1 MTHFVHLCVIQ
12 AEMGLN
18 GRNIF
23 GQKRL
28 DFMFRL
34 ACSILGRSDEAQD
47 MMQDVAERILRR
59 EGSLDE
65 VGNIDAFITRSVRN
79 ACIDRLRRRKE
90 TTPKIPEV
98 PDEKSPDRWSDRQL
112 VHRAMAR
119 LPERQRLAIHLKDIE
134 GYSGKEIADI
144 LETDEAN
151 VRTILSRGRRALRA
165 IIEKE
170 IGYGI

>member
-1 MTHFVHLCVIQ
+1 M
-12 AEMGLN
+12 ELN

-59 EGSLDE
+59 QESLED
-65 VGNIDAFITRSVRN
+65 VRNIDSFLAKAVRN
-79 ACIDRLRRRKE
+79 ACIDRIRRRKE
-90 TTPKIPEV
+90 TTPKIPDI
-98 PDEKSPDRWSDRQL
+98 PDEKNPDRWNDRQI
-112 VHRAMAR
+112 VHKALSK
-119 LPERQRLAIHLKDIE
+119 LPERQRLAVHLKDIE
-134 GYSGKEIADI
+134 GYSNKELADI
-144 LETDEAN
+144 LETDETN
-151 VRTILSRGRRALRA
+151 VRTILSRGRKALRE

>member
-1 MTHFVHLCVIQ
+1 M
-12 AEMGLN
+12 ELN

-59 EGSLDE
+59 QESLED
-65 VGNIDAFITRSVRN
+65 VRNIDSFLARAVRN
-79 ACIDRLRRRKE
+79 ACIDRIRRRKE
-90 TTPKIPEV
+90 TTPKIPDI
-98 PDEKSPDRWSDRQL
+98 PDEKNPDRWNDRQI
-112 VHRAMAR
+112 VHKALSK
-119 LPERQRLAIHLKDIE
+119 LPERQRLAVHLKDIE
-134 GYSGKEIADI
+134 GYSNKELADI
-144 LETDEAN
+144 LETDETN
-151 VRTILSRGRRALRA
+151 VRTILSRGRKALRE

>member
-1 MTHFVHLCVIQ
+1 M
-12 AEMGLN
+12 ELN

-59 EGSLDE
+59 QESLED
-65 VGNIDAFITRSVRN
+65 VRNIDSFLAKAVRN
-79 ACIDRLRRRKE
+79 ACIDRIRRRKE
-90 TTPKIPEV
+90 TTPKIPDI
-98 PDEKSPDRWSDRQL
+98 PDEKNPDRWNDRQI
-112 VHRAMAR
+112 VHKALAE
-119 LPERQRLAIHLKDIE
+119 LPERQRLAVHLKDIE
-134 GYSGKEIADI
+134 GYSNKELADI
-144 LETDEAN
+144 LETDETN
-151 VRTILSRGRRALRA
+151 VRTILSRGRKALRE

>member
-1 MTHFVHLCVIQ
+1 M
-12 AEMGLN
+12 ELN

-28 DFMFRL
+28 NFMFRL

-59 EGSLDE
+59 QESLED
-65 VGNIDAFITRSVRN
+65 VRNIDSFLAKAVRN
-79 ACIDRLRRRKE
+79 ACIDRIRRRKE
-90 TTPKIPEV
+90 TTPKIPDV
-98 PDEKSPDRWSDRQL
+98 PDEKNPDRWNDRQM
-112 VHRAMAR
+112 VHRALSK
-119 LPERQRLAIHLKDIE
+119 LPERQRLAVHLKDIE
-134 GYSGKEIADI
+134 GYSNKELADI
-144 LETDEAN
+144 LETDETN
-151 VRTILSRGRRALRA
+151 VRTILSRGRKALRE

>member
-1 MTHFVHLCVIQ
+1 M
-12 AEMGLN
+12 ELN

-47 MMQDVAERILRR
+47 MMQDVTERILRR
-59 EGSLDE
+59 QESLED
-65 VGNIDAFITRSVRN
+65 VRNIDSFLAKAVRN
-79 ACIDRLRRRKE
+79 ACIDRIRRRKE
-90 TTPKIPEV
+90 TTPKIPDI
-98 PDEKSPDRWSDRQL
+98 PDEKNPDRWNDRQM
-112 VHRAMAR
+112 VHKALAE
-119 LPERQRLAIHLKDIE
+119 LPERQRLAVHLKDIE
-134 GYSGKEIADI
+134 GYSNKELADI
-144 LETDEAN
+144 LETDETN
-151 VRTILSRGRRALRA
+151 VRTILSRGRKALRE

>member
-1 MTHFVHLCVIQ
+1 M
-12 AEMGLN
+12 ELN

-23 GQKRL
+23 GKKRL

-47 MMQDVAERILRR
+47 MMQDVAERVLRKQD
-59 EGSLDE
+59 GLQE
-65 VGNIDAFITRSVRN
+65 VENIDAFLTRSVRN
-79 ACIDRLRRRKE
+79 ACIDRLRRRKD

-98 PDEKSPDRWSDRQL
+98 PDEKSPEGWSDRQL
-112 VHRAMAR
+112 VHKALAR
-119 LPERQRLAIHLKDIE
+119 LPEKQRLAVHLKDIE
-134 GYSGKEIADI
+134 GYSGKEIARI

-151 VRTILSRGRRALRA
+151 ARTILSRGRRALRE

>member
-1 MTHFVHLCVIQ
+1 M
-12 AEMGLN
+12 ELN

-65 VGNIDAFITRSVRN
+65 VGNIDAFITGSVRN

-98 PDEKSPDRWSDRQL
+98 PDQKSPDRWSDRQL

-151 VRTILSRGRRALRA
+151 VRTILSRGRKALRE

>member
-1 MTHFVHLCVIQ
+1 M
-12 AEMGLN
+12 ELN

-28 DFMFRL
+28 DFMYRL

-47 MMQDVAERILRR
+47 MMQDVAERVLRKQ
-59 EGSLDE
+59 GSLQE
-65 VGNIDAFITRSVRN
+65 VENIDAFLTRSVRN
-79 ACIDRLRRRKE
+79 ACIDRLRRRKD

-98 PDEKSPDRWSDRQL
+98 PDEKSPEGWSDRQL
-112 VHRAMAR
+112 VHKALAR
-119 LPERQRLAIHLKDIE
+119 LPEKQRLAVHLKDIE
-134 GYSGKEIADI
+134 GYSGKEIARI

-151 VRTILSRGRRALRA
+151 VRTILSRGRRALRE

-170 IGYGI
+170 IRYGI

>member
-1 MTHFVHLCVIQ
+1 M
-12 AEMGLN
+12 ELN

-23 GQKRL
+23 GKKRL

-34 ACSILGRSDEAQD
+34 ACSILGRSDEALD
-47 MMQDVAERILRR
+47 MMQDVAERVLRKQD
-59 EGSLDE
+59 GLQE
-65 VGNIDAFITRSVRN
+65 VENIDAFLTRSVRN
-79 ACIDRLRRRKE
+79 ACIDRLRRRKD

-98 PDEKSPDRWSDRQL
+98 PDEKSPEGWSDRQL
-112 VHRAMAR
+112 VHKALAR
-119 LPERQRLAIHLKDIE
+119 LPEKQRLAVHLKDIE
-134 GYSGKEIADI
+134 GYSGKEIARI

-151 VRTILSRGRRALRA
+151 ARTILSRGRRALRE

>member
-1 MTHFVHLCVIQ
+1 
-12 AEMGLN
+12 MGVK
-18 GRNIF
+18 RENIF
-23 GQKRL
+23 GKARL

-34 ACSILGRSDEAQD
+34 ACSILGRQDDAQD
-47 MMQDVAERILRR
+47 MMQDVAERIWRR
-59 EGSLDE
+59 QDNMDD

-90 TTPKIPEV
+90 TTPKIPDV
-98 PDEKSPDRWSDRQL
+98 SDSISPDRWSDREL

-119 LPERQRLAIHLKDIE
+119 LPEKQRLAVHLKDIE
-134 GYSGKEIADI
+134 GYSSKEIADI

-151 VRTILSRGRRALRA
+151 VRTILSRGRRALRE

-170 IGYGI
+170 LGYGI

>member
-1 MTHFVHLCVIQ
+1 M
-12 AEMGLN
+12 ELN

-47 MMQDVAERILRR
+47 MMQDVAERVLRKQ
-59 EGSLDE
+59 GSLQE
-65 VGNIDAFITRSVRN
+65 VENIDAFLTQSVRN
-79 ACIDRLRRRKE
+79 ACIDRLRHRKD

-98 PDEKSPDRWSDRQL
+98 PDEKSPEGWSDRQL
-112 VHRAMAR
+112 IHKALAR
-119 LPERQRLAIHLKDIE
+119 LPEKQRLAVHLKDIE
-134 GYSGKEIADI
+134 GYSGKEIARI

-151 VRTILSRGRRALRA
+151 VRTILSRGRRALRE

>member
-1 MTHFVHLCVIQ
+1 M
-12 AEMGLN
+12 ELN

-34 ACSILGRSDEAQD
+34 ACSILGKNNEAQD

-59 EGSLDE
+59 QESLED
-65 VGNIDAFITRSVRN
+65 VRNIDSFLAKAVRN
-79 ACIDRLRRRKE
+79 ACIDRIRRRKE
-90 TTPKIPEV
+90 TTPKIPDI
-98 PDEKSPDRWSDRQL
+98 PDEKNPDRWNDRQI
-112 VHRAMAR
+112 VHKALSE
-119 LPERQRLAIHLKDIE
+119 LPERQRMAVHLKDIE
-134 GYSGKEIADI
+134 GYSHKELADI
-144 LETDEAN
+144 LETDETN
-151 VRTILSRGRRALRA
+151 VRTILSRGRKALRE

>member
-1 MTHFVHLCVIQ
+1 M
-12 AEMGLN
+12 ELN

-59 EGSLDE
+59 QESLED
-65 VGNIDAFITRSVRN
+65 VRNIDSFLARAVRN
-79 ACIDRLRRRKE
+79 ACIDRIRRRKE
-90 TTPKIPEV
+90 TTPKIPDV
-98 PDEKSPDRWSDRQL
+98 PDEKNPDRWNDRQM
-112 VHRAMAR
+112 VHKALSK
-119 LPERQRLAIHLKDIE
+119 LPERQRLAVHLKDIE
-134 GYSGKEIADI
+134 GYSNKELADI
-144 LETDEAN
+144 LETDETN
-151 VRTILSRGRRALRA
+151 VRTILSRGRKALRE

>member
-1 MTHFVHLCVIQ
+1 MK
-12 AEMGLN
+12 LN

-59 EGSLDE
+59 QESLED
-65 VGNIDAFITRSVRN
+65 VRNIDSFLARAVRN
-79 ACIDRLRRRKE
+79 ACIDRKRRRKE
-90 TTPKIPEV
+90 MTPTIPDI
-98 PDEKSPDRWSDRQL
+98 PDEKNPDRWNDRQI
-112 VHRAMAR
+112 VHKALSK
-119 LPERQRLAIHLKDIE
+119 LPERQRMAVHLKDIE
-134 GYSGKEIADI
+134 GYSNKELAEI
-144 LETDEAN
+144 LETDETN
-151 VRTILSRGRRALRA
+151 VRTILSRGRKALRE

>member
-1 MTHFVHLCVIQ
+1 M
-12 AEMGLN
+12 ELN

-119 LPERQRLAIHLKDIE
+119 LPERKRLAIHLKDIE

-151 VRTILSRGRRALRA
+151 VRTILSRGRRALRE

-170 IGYGI
+170 FGYGI

>member
-1 MTHFVHLCVIQ
+1 
-12 AEMGLN
+12 MGIE
-18 GRNIF
+18 RENIF
-23 GQKRL
+23 VKKRL

-34 ACSILGRSDEAQD
+34 ACSMLGRREDAQD

-59 EGSLDE
+59 QDSMDD

-79 ACIDRLRRRKE
+79 ACIDRLRRRKD
-90 TTPKIPEV
+90 TTPKIPDV
-98 PDEKSPDRWSDRQL
+98 PDTRSPDRWSDREL

-119 LPERQRLAIHLKDIE
+119 LPEKQKLAIHLKDIE
-134 GYSGKEIADI
+134 GYSNKEMAAI
-144 LETDEAN
+144 LETDETN
-151 VRTILSRGRRALRA
+151 VRTILSRGRKALRE

>member
-1 MTHFVHLCVIQ
+1 M
-12 AEMGLN
+12 ELN

-28 DFMFRL
+28 DFMFRM

-59 EGSLDE
+59 QESLED
-65 VGNIDAFITRSVRN
+65 VRNIDSFLAKAVRN
-79 ACIDRLRRRKE
+79 ACIDRIRRRKD
-90 TTPKIPEV
+90 TTPKIPDI
-98 PDEKSPDRWSDRQL
+98 PDEKNPDRWNDRQI
-112 VHRAMAR
+112 VHKALSK
-119 LPERQRLAIHLKDIE
+119 LPERQRLAVHLKDIE
-134 GYSGKEIADI
+134 GYSNKELADI
-144 LETDEAN
+144 LETDETN
-151 VRTILSRGRRALRA
+151 VRTILSRGRKALRE